1 MAWPTNKPDSNKFS
15 SDNSSIKESRP
26 ELNTM
31 SQAVN
36 DIVDYVDTAAEA
48 NGYILQY
55 NSGTGK
61 LEYVPNTNAIDIN
74 GGAGITVDQE
84 STGGFNIAFSGSYT
98 ASANTTYDFLT
109 NGVFDITSSASV
121 PRINSLTT
129 NAGIVISSDIANR
142 GSIAI
147 IGGSNGNITLEPHG
161 TGKVRFN
168 NAYSFP
174 NSDGSSSQVL
184 QTNGAGQL
192 SFATISGLTNP
203 LTADLNVGGFK
214 ITDTTSVKLEAPE
227 IHIQASAGTPV
238 LEFQGTDNLIQ
249 TTSGGQKIR
258 LNDTGSKLHFYST
271 NAISIN
277 DLYTLPVADGTS
289 GQVLTTNG
297 AGTVSF
303 QTPSGGAGITDIN
316 AGTNMAVSS
325 PDSAGGVEVAMS
337 TTWNNPINV
346 NDQVLSNAGLK
357 GYSETVY
364 TAGATTGTL
373 TPAVSD
379 GNVQTITLT
388 GNITINALS
397 SPATG
402 DSVTMIIRQPSSGG
416 PYTLSSTMKFAGG
429 TKTLSTGAN
438 EIDVLSIFYDGTDYL
453 ASLSTNF
460 S

>member
-1 MAWPTNKPDSNKFS
+1 MAWPTNKPNSNKFA
-15 SDNSSIKESRP
+15 SDDNSIKESRP

-74 GGAGITVDQE
+74 GGEGITVDQE
-84 STGGFNIAFSGSYT
+84 STGGFNIEFSGSY
-98 ASANTTYDFLT
+98 SPSGNTTYAFQN

-121 PRINSLTT
+121 PRINSLTS
-129 NAGIVISSDIANR
+129 NAGLVISSDIANR

-147 IGGSNGNITLEPHG
+147 IGGADGNIELTPNG

-174 NSDGSSSQVL
+174 TADGSPNQVL

-192 SFATISGLTNP
+192 TFATVSG
-203 LTADLNVGGFK
+203 GGGG
-214 ITDTTSVKLEAPE
+214 TDTQIV
-227 IHIQASAGTPV
+227 AGT
-238 LEFQGTDNLIQ
+238 G
-249 TTSGGQKIR
+249 
-258 LNDTGSKLHFYST
+258 
-271 NAISIN
+271 ISVTQP
-277 DLYTLPVADGTS
+277 D
-289 GQVLTTNG
+289 
-297 AGTVSF
+297 
-303 QTPSGGAGITDIN
+303 SGGAWTISATGGGITDIN

-337 TTWNNPINV
+337 STWNNPINV

-364 TAGATTGTL
+364 TGLSTSGTL

-379 GNVQTITLT
+379 GNVQTVTLS

-397 SPATG
+397 SPANG
-402 DSVTMIIRQPSSGG
+402 DSVTIIIRQPSSGG
-416 PYTLSSTMKFAGG
+416 PYTLTSTMKFAGG
-429 TKTLSTGAN
+429 NKTLSTAAN
-438 EIDVLSIFYDGTDYL
+438 AIDVLSIFYDGTDYL
-453 ASLSTNF
+453 ASLGTNF